1 MICLEALKS
10 LSTAQTITTLSYS
23 HLFFLSYHKGH
34 NWTREK
40 GTFTLPFRWFKYHQK
55 QHSDYKYNMFGNN
68 CFSIFEKN
76 RNFIHIRE
84 MKQTF
89 FLCCEQNVAVR
100 HWEWA
105 WNTEHCV
112 RSSGFTRSPAPGHA
126 LLWQIFWM
134 NESPA
139 ASLLQ
144 KWGKYFL
151 IFHAAV
157 QFSKHFYP
165 SVTKWWKCVRKHCP
179 LECSGRNVFF

>member
-10 LSTAQTITTLSYS
+10 LSAAQTITTLSYS

-84 MKQTF
+84 MKKTF

-100 HWEWA
+100 HWEVSV
-105 WNTEHCV
+105 EHRALCSLFRFHQKPGS
-112 RSSGFTRSPAPGHA
+112 RSRSALAGF
-126 LLWQIFWM
+126 L
-134 NESPA
+134 NERVTSCKPT
-139 ASLLQ
+139 
-144 KWGKYFL
+144 
-151 IFHAAV
+151 
-157 QFSKHFYP
+157 SK
-165 SVTKWWKCVRKHCP
+165 VRKILSHFSCSCP
-179 LECSGRNVFF
+179 IFKTLLSFSHQVVKMC